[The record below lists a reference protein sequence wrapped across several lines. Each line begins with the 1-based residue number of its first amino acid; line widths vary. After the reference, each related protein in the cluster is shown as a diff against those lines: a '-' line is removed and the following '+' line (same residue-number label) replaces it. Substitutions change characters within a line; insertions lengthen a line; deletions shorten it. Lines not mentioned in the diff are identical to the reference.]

1 MNTAHDANRSRS
13 CRLGLALAMLAFGG
27 PVIFAQTNVSIE
39 RMDTEVSQIRVLV
52 NHPVAGSTNFTLQ
65 GTTNLGNWSS
75 IPGSTVSVLDNGR
88 IELRIPRPIDPL
100 RFFRVLAN
108 ISTNDVD
115 ADGLPTEVELSLGTN
130 PNKVDTDGDGIS
142 DGLELVA
149 GTDPLDPNSFPR
161 QNGLPVASFT
171 NSVSLATEG
180 AGSHLVTVTF
190 DRPFAGNL
198 YYTINP
204 RSSAVAGRD
213 YQALSGSVP
222 VAGTVAQIVI
232 TPINDLVVR
241 QERMLLL
248 DLTELAGAG
257 YRIGIRSSHVVR
269 VADDDAYWNGT
280 LKDKY
285 AERNFRLMLSRS
297 NSVTLACFVAGQ
309 GFDGLPI
316 LNTNAPGTSISEGII
331 PVGCSNAVVHA
342 DSAALFSISSPPLPA
357 GNGGLFAA
365 NVALA
370 RTFDFVCMATNSAH
384 VINPAMFVGT
394 YTERIGIANT
404 PSSYLDR
411 TNTGILVLVRD
422 LPTRPAITNGVV
434 LP

>member
-1 MNTAHDANRSRS
+1 MNTTHYTHHLSRS
-13 CRLGLALAMLAFGG
+13 LYCCLGLALVGTAA
-27 PVIFAQTNVSIE
+27 FAQTNIE
-39 RMDTEVSQIRVLV
+39 IQQIGFPLGQIQLV
-52 NHPVAGSTNFTLQ
+52 VGHPQAGSTNFILQ
-65 GTTNLGNWSS
+65 TSALTNAWTTIAGGTVRSLGL
-75 IPGSTVSVLDNGR
+75 GQ
-88 IELRIPRPIDPL
+88 IELIAPRPTNAI
-100 RFFRVLAN
+100 RFFRIL
-108 ISTNDVD
+108 SLLDPNDPD
-115 ADGLPTEVELSLGTN
+115 GDGLPSTVETALGTN
-130 PNKVDTDGDGIS
+130 PNLIDTDGDGFS
-142 DGLELVA
+142 DGLEILA
-149 GTDPLDPNSFPR
+149 GTDPLNPNSFPT
-161 QNGLPVASFT
+161 QSGLPLAAFT
-171 NSVSLATEG
+171 NTVSLATEG
-180 AGSHLVTVTF
+180 AGSQLVTVTF

-222 VAGTVAQIVI
+222 VAGTVAQIVV

-248 DLTELAGAG
+248 DLTEAAG
-257 YRIGIRSSHVVR
+257 YRMGIRSSHIVR
-269 VADDDAYWNGT
+269 MADDDAYWSGT

-285 AERNFRLMLSRS
+285 AERNFRLKLSRS

-331 PVGCSNAVVHA
+331 PVGCSNAIVHA
-342 DSAALFSISSPPLPA
+342 DSAAFFSISSPPLPA

-365 NVALA
+365 DVGLV
-370 RTFDFVCMATNSAH
+370 RTFDLVCAATNSAH
-384 VINPAMFVGT
+384 VISPLMFVGI
-394 YTERIGIANT
+394 YTERIGISNT
-404 PSSYLDR
+404 TCSYLDR
-411 TNTGILVLVRD
+411 TNTGAFVLVRD